1 MKKRLS
7 FLFYFFSTLLFSQD
21 YVPLLD
27 DYNEWQVTNCYFG
40 CLTDVYYTD
49 GDTIADGHNYKILD
63 GYHFISRTILLRE
76 EILEKFPD
84 AKTFPQIIVIGTKVG
99 GYDKFVTYL
108 NETGYNGTGYT
119 LS

>member
-1 MKKRLS
+1 MTVEIWGKPRCNFCEKAKQLCESRNLN
-7 FLFYFFSTLLFSQD
+7 
-21 YVPLLD
+21 YVYKQLD
-27 DYNEWQVTNCYFG
+27 VDFT
-40 CLTDVYYTD
+40 
-49 GDTIADGHNYKILD
+49 
-63 GYHFISRTILLRE
+63 RE

-108 NETGYNGTGYT
+108 NETGYNGYT

>member
-1 MKKRLS
+1 MKINIQQLFLLIVFFGLCSGLHASEGPQVKTLKGLKPNRILFVGNSYLYYNDSLHNHVKRM
-7 FLFYFFSTLLFSQD
+7 F
-21 YVPLLD
+21 V
-27 DYNEWQVTNCYFG
+27 
-40 CLTDVYYTD
+40 
-49 GDTIADGHNYKILD
+49 
-63 GYHFISRTILLRE
+63 
-76 EILEKFPD
+76 EKFPD

>member
-1 MKKRLS
+1 MTVEIWGKPRCNFCEKAKQLCESRNLK
-7 FLFYFFSTLLFSQD
+7 
-21 YVPLLD
+21 YVYKQLD
-27 DYNEWQVTNCYFG
+27 VDFT
-40 CLTDVYYTD
+40 
-49 GDTIADGHNYKILD
+49 
-63 GYHFISRTILLRE
+63 RE